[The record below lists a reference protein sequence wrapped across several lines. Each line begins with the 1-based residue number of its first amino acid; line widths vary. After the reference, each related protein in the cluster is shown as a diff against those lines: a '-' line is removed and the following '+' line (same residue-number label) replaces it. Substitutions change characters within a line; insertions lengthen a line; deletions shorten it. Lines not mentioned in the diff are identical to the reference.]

1 MQLFEE
7 LKVNWLL
14 VKNSGG
20 SQSEAKL
27 IAARKLGISVG
38 VLNRPK
44 SFGGTIVS
52 ELSEVGNWLEGLG
65 YE

>member
-1 MQLFEE
+1 M
-7 LKVNWLL
+7 
-14 VKNSGG
+14 VKDSGG

-27 IAARKLGISVG
+27 IAARKLGISVA

-52 ELSEVGNWLEGLG
+52 ELREVGDWLEGLG